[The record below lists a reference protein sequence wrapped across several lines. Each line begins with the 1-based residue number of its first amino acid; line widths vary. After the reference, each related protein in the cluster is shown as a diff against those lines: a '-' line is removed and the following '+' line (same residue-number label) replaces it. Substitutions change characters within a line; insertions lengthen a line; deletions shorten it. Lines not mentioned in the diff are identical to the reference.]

1 MNKKLTG
8 LILVLVS
15 IGFIVIGGRYIIE
28 SGLFRR
34 YPASEYLSESEA
46 DKRPVYSLMSDEDKA
61 VYTALYNGISGR
73 KENIPLPRELS
84 GKDYSRIYCI
94 LEKQEGS
101 FFYLD
106 SVYYTAQKVR
116 EAKIVY
122 RKTDDTDYKIEELRR
137 KVSGAVSGAVRSEG
151 GYNLAKYINDYIVK
165 NCTYVT
171 GEDREFA
178 STAYGC
184 LVEGKANCEGYAK
197 AFNMIASELGLE
209 SVVITGTTNTG
220 ENHAW
225 NQVRIGL
232 EWYNIDVTW
241 ADTDVD
247 GVERKMYF
255 LVDDEDFSKT
265 HTADTS
271 LFEPFRCDTNEYNYY
286 VRNGFYADS
295 MEAGEEIVVREL
307 NAGNRSVEIKFADN
321 QLYARFKKEM
331 LSDKRIFELLERSD
345 YDYGPQV
352 SVSLKENER
361 ECCLTL
367 KFE

>member
-8 LILVLVS
+8 LLLVLVS

-28 SGLFRR
+28 SGLFRG
-34 YPASEYLSESEA
+34 YPEAVYLSGSEA
-46 DKRPVYSLMSDEDKA
+46 DKRPAYRLMDDGDKA
-61 VYTALYNGISGR
+61 VYTALYNGISER
-73 KENIPLPRELS
+73 KEDIPLPKELD
-84 GKDYSRIYCI
+84 GKDYSRIYCT

-116 EAKIVY
+116 EARIVY
-122 RKTDDTDYKIEELRR
+122 RNTENIDG
-137 KVSGAVSGAVRSEG
+137 KVEALDKEVAAAVYGAAGVEG
-151 GYNLAKYINDYIVK
+151 GYYLARYINDYIVK
-165 NCTYVT
+165 KCTYVT
-171 GEDREFA
+171 GEDSEFA

-184 LVEGKANCEGYAK
+184 LVEGEANCEGYAK
-197 AFNMIASELGLE
+197 AFNMIAAELGLE

-241 ADTDVD
+241 ADTDID
-247 GVERKMYF
+247 GVERQMYF
-255 LVDDEDFSKT
+255 LVNDEDFSKT
-265 HTADTS
+265 HIADKT
-271 LFEPFRCDTNEYNYY
+271 LFEPFKCDGDKWNYY

-295 MEAGEEIVVREL
+295 LETAEDIVIREL
-307 NAGNRSVEIKFADN
+307 NAGKMSVEIKFASPE
-321 QLYARFKKEM
+321 LYDRFKKEVI
-331 LSDKRIFELLERSD
+331 SRDHIFDLLENAE
-345 YDYGPQV
+345 YNYGSEV
-352 SVSLKENER
+352 TVSLKENER

-367 KFE
+367 KFS